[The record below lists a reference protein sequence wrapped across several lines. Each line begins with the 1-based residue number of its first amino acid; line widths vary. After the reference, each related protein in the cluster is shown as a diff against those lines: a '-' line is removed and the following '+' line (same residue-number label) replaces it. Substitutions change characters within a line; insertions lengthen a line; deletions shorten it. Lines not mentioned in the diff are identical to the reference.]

1 MKYIIS
7 LIMLLF
13 FLTPFIYSQFITV
26 NFDVEKNYFNEGQP
40 LPSEKAMMFT
50 GLAPEG
56 VNIVEISI
64 LPAKGKDENDALY
77 TAIWKNTTNNQSGNY
92 SLAVNYKLRASEEYD
107 FKFRF
112 FKVMSENE
120 VNQLTERIDNQLNA
134 YLDASVYL
142 DKDEIELAKRDKKML
157 SEMQSLVNELLINYR
172 NLNNTE
178 FEGFSTSI
186 EQKLKRLDKLEVP
199 DRKKDSTAVKPDEFL
214 AIQKDEL
221 RSQIA
226 REVKLYMNKD
236 WSIMTST
243 YYVDNYETEQK
254 KGSFSVNVGY
264 GGVYLSGNID
274 DFNYGAAP
282 YAGLSFPLSNSTLA
296 PRFLRNSSLTVGAF
310 FDNFENE
317 NGTKISGVIV
327 NRPIYV
333 GLDYKLFQ
341 FVRFNAGATFLESRP
356 EDSNSGPVI
365 SDEENSIFIR
375 PFIGLSAKID
385 LSLTFGR

>member
-7 LIMLLF
+7 LIMLLIF
-13 FLTPFIYSQFITV
+13 SAPLMHAQFITV
-26 NFDVEKNYFNEGQP
+26 NFDAEKNYFNEGQP

-56 VNIVEISI
+56 VNIIEISI
-64 LPAKGKDENDALY
+64 LPAKGKDKNDVLY
-77 TAIWKNTTNNQSGNY
+77 TAIWKNTTHNQSSNY
-92 SLAVNYKLRASEEYD
+92 NLAVNYKLRASEEYD
-107 FKFRF
+107 FKFRY
-112 FKVMSENE
+112 FKTIAENE
-120 VNQLTERIDNQLNA
+120 INQLTERIINQLNA
-134 YLDASVYL
+134 YIDASIIL
-142 DKDEIELAKRDKKML
+142 DKDRIELTKRNKKMQ
-157 SEMQSLVNELLINYR
+157 SEIQSLVNELLINYR
-172 NLNNTE
+172 NLNNVE

-214 AIQKDEL
+214 AIQKEEL

-274 DFNYGAAP
+274 DFDYGAAP

-327 NRPIYV
+327 NRPIYA

-356 EDSNSGPVI
+356 EDSNNNTI
-365 SDEENSIFIR
+365 TDEENSIFIR

>member
-1 MKYIIS
+1 MKYILS
-7 LIMLLF
+7 LIMLLIF
-13 FLTPFIYSQFITV
+13 SAPLMHAQFITV

-50 GLAPEG
+50 GLVPEG
-56 VNIVEISI
+56 VNIIEINI

-77 TAIWKNTTNNQSGNY
+77 TAVWKNTTNNQSGNY
-92 SLAVNYKLRASEEYD
+92 NLAVNYKLRSSEEYD

-112 FKVMSENE
+112 FKAMSENE
-120 VNQLTERIDNQLNA
+120 VNNLTERINNQLNG
-134 YLDASVYL
+134 YLDASIFL
-142 DKDEIELAKRDKKML
+142 DKNDIKLAKRERKML
-157 SEMQSLVNELLINYR
+157 SEMQSLVNELLANYR
-172 NLNNTE
+172 NLNNAA
-178 FEGFSTSI
+178 FEGFSRSI
-186 EQKLKRLDKLEVP
+186 EQKLERLDKLEVP
-199 DRKKDSTAVKPDEFL
+199 DSRKESTAVKPDEFL
-214 AIQKDEL
+214 VVQKEAL
-221 RSQIA
+221 RSQII
-226 REVKLYMNKD
+226 REVELYMNKD
-236 WSIMTST
+236 WSIMSST

-327 NRPIYV
+327 NRPIYL

-356 EDSNSGPVI
+356 EDSNNTTI
-365 SDEENSIFIR
+365 TDEENSIFIR

>member
-7 LIMLLF
+7 IIIF
-13 FLTPFIYSQFITV
+13 FTFFTPVIYAQFITV

-50 GLAPEG
+50 GAVPEG
-56 VNIVEISI
+56 VNMIEINI
-64 LPAKGKDENDALY
+64 LPAKGKNEKDVLY
-77 TAIWKNTTNNQSGNY
+77 TGIWKNTTNNQSGNY
-92 SLAVNYKLRASEEYD
+92 SLAINYKLRSSEEYD
-107 FKFRF
+107 FKFRY
-112 FKVMSENE
+112 FKAIPESEIN
-120 VNQLTERIDNQLNA
+120 NLTNRIINQLNA
-134 YLDASVYL
+134 YLDASIIL
-142 DKDEIELAKRDKKML
+142 HKGKIELAKSDKKMR
-157 SEMQSLVNELLINYR
+157 SEMQSLVNELLTNYR
-172 NLNNTE
+172 NLNNAA

-186 EQKLKRLDKLEVP
+186 EQKLESLDKLEAP
-199 DRKKDSTAVKPDEFL
+199 DRNKDSMAVEPNEFL
-214 AIQKDEL
+214 AIRKEEL

-226 REVKLYMNKD
+226 QEVELYMYKD

-274 DFNYGAAP
+274 DFTYGAAP

-310 FDNFENE
+310 FDNFEDE
-317 NGTKISGVIV
+317 DGTKISGVIV

-356 EDSNSGPVI
+356 ENVNGGPDI
-365 SDEENSIFIR
+365 TNEKNSIFIR
-375 PFIGLSAKID
+375 PFVGLSAKID
-385 LSLTFGR
+385 LSLTFGQ